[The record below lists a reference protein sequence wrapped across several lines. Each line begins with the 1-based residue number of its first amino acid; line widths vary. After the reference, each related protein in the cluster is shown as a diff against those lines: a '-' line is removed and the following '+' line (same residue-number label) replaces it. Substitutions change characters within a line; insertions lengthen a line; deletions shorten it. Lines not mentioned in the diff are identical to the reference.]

1 MHLCVPNPINH
12 PTMRFRRL
20 IEIVMIVLLVIT
32 VIAMTERKKVEGPTL
47 IKASLLP
54 KNSPVL
60 QNTND

>member
-1 MHLCVPNPINH
+1 MIML
-12 PTMRFRRL
+12 L
-20 IEIVMIVLLVIT
+20 IIT
-32 VIAMTERKKVEGPTL
+32 VIAMTERKKIEDPTL